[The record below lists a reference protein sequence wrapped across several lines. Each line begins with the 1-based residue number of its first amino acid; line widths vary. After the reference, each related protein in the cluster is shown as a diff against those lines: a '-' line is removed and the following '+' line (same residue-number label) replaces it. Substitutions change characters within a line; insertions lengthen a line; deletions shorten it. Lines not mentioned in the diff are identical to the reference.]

1 MPLPD
6 DHSEH
11 KCRCPS
17 CRHSRGEITDNEFAW
32 YLKGQIELLHWI
44 SKSIL
49 AKIGMSVTGE
59 RAFDMA
65 IDDARYNEAIL
76 RELIRHMEDT
86 GASVDPAFREPEAF
100 IYSKEM
106 K

>member
-1 MPLPD
+1 
-6 DHSEH
+6 
-11 KCRCPS
+11 
-17 CRHSRGEITDNEFAW
+17 
-32 YLKGQIELLHWI
+32 
-44 SKSIL
+44 
-49 AKIGMSVTGE
+49 MSVTEE

-65 IDDARYNEAIL
+65 IDDAGYNAGIL

-100 IYSKEM
+100 IYSKEP